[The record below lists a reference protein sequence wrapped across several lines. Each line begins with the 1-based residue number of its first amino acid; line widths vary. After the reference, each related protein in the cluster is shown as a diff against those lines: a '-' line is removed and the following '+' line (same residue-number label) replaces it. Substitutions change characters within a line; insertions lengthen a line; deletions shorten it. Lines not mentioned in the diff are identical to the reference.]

1 MTGAANPY
9 SELPEKRADS
19 AIPDGPRPIPV
30 APMSA
35 DPTARPALTPGQRRF
50 LLQLARHTIDAAV
63 RHQPNPA
70 PVSADLDPPLL
81 ESRACFVTL
90 EKQSALRGCIGHLIP
105 HEPLYEAV
113 MNVARQA
120 ALADPRFARVQPDE
134 LADITIDISVLSP
147 LIPLAFHSVA
157 DLLARLE
164 PFRHGVV
171 LHLEDR
177 TSTFLPQVW
186 DKIPEKADFLDR
198 LALKGG
204 WEPSAWR
211 DARARISVYEVES
224 FHELH

>member
-1 MTGAANPY
+1 MTGAADHY
-9 SELPEKRADS
+9 SKLPEKRPDS
-19 AIPDGPRPIPV
+19 AIPDDPKPISV
-30 APMSA
+30 APMPA
-35 DPTARPALTPGQRRF
+35 CPTPGPALSPGQCRF
-50 LLQLARHTIDAAV
+50 LLQLARRTIEAAV
-63 RHQPNPA
+63 RQQPNAA

-105 HEPLYEAV
+105 QEPLYEAV

-134 LADITIDISVLSP
+134 LAEISIDISVLSP

-157 DLLARLE
+157 DLLAQIE

-224 FHELH
+224 FHEPH